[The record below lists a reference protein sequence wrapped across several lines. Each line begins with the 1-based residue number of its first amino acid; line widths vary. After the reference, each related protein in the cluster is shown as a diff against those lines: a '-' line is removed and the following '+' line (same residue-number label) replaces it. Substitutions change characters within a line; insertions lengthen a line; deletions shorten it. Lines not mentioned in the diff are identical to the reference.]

1 MDHFLVTRRV
11 SEGLQSAPRS
21 RFGLPLRGTSA
32 LARDSMGETR
42 HLYPLLSCTSTVL
55 RTEHERE
62 KQRILV
68 FDALKFG

>member
-11 SEGLQSAPRS
+11 SEEFQSAPRS

-32 LARDSMGETR
+32 LARESMGEK
-42 HLYPLLSCTSTVL
+42 
-55 RTEHERE
+55 E

>member
-1 MDHFLVTRRV
+1 MVPCL
-11 SEGLQSAPRS
+11 

-32 LARDSMGETR
+32 LARESMGETP
-42 HLYPLLSCTSTVL
+42 HLYSLLSCTSTVL
-55 RTEHERE
+55 RTEHEQE

>member
-1 MDHFLVTRRV
+1 MGHFLVTRRV
-11 SEGLQSAPRS
+11 SEEFQSAPRS
-21 RFGLPLRGTSA
+21 RLGLPLRGTSA
-32 LARDSMGETR
+32 LAREFMGETP

-55 RTEHERE
+55 RTEHEKE